1 MNGDP
6 FEAERQRIAQ
16 AMSSFSAE
24 GHEILT
30 KFVAN
35 MREQRDRLTE
45 LHREHSALRPEIQA
59 AMAALDV
66 VEHSF
71 NREFQQELM
80 RAQKDLDQQIHALD
94 EAERNGPS
102 PPRSS

>member
-1 MNGDP
+1 MKSDP
-6 FEAERQRIAQ
+6 FEAERKRIAQ

-24 GHEILT
+24 GHEIVS

-35 MREQRDRLTE
+35 ISDQRDRLAE
-45 LHREHSALRPEIQA
+45 LHREHSALRTEIEA

-71 NREFQQELM
+71 TREFQQELK
-80 RAQKDLDQQIHALD
+80 RAQNDFDQQIHALD
-94 EAERNGPS
+94 EAQRDGPPA
-102 PPRSS
+102 PPRP